1 MSVVDSCGWLEY
13 FANGCNAEFFVPIL
27 AATDPLIVP
36 SRTAALNAA
45 RTFLL
50 GAGALRGRLID
61 FRVTPL
67 SREGGARVSSVRRAG
82 SWASGAWVGNAMTL
96 NGNTFRIDSVVM
108 RKAANPSPLRGSIA
122 TRGLR
127 PGRGLVLVIT

>member
-1 MSVVDSCGWLEY
+1 MSVVDSCGWLEH

-50 GAGALRGRLID
+50 GAA
-61 FRVTPL
+61 
-67 SREGGARVSSVRRAG
+67 
-82 SWASGAWVGNAMTL
+82 
-96 NGNTFRIDSVVM
+96 FRIDSVVM

-122 TRGLR
+122 TRGLH